1 MTTTESPCV
10 LDPTTMTEEQLCS
23 IIDHTLLKP
32 DAQRPAFET
41 LCREAA
47 EHNFAMVAINSV
59 QSALCRE
66 LLGSSPVRVG
76 AAIGFPLGQT
86 TTAVKEYETV
96 QAIADGAG
104 GIDYVIDIGR
114 AKAGD
119 LDAIGEEMTKIVAI
133 CRREGVLSKVIFENC
148 YLDQEEIRSLCGVAA
163 AVRPDFIKT
172 STGFGPSGATAAD
185 VALMKLAVGPEVKVK
200 AAGGIRS
207 WETCQQMLLA
217 GAERIGT
224 SSGLTIL
231 AEFRQAR
238 AAAQ

>member
-1 MTTTESPCV
+1 M
-10 LDPTTMTEEQLCS
+10 LDHRPHPAQAGCPAARIRDAVPGGRGAQLR
-23 IIDHTLLKP
+23 HGRHQLG
-32 DAQRPAFET
+32 
-41 LCREAA
+41 A
-47 EHNFAMVAINSV
+47 ER
-59 QSALCRE
+59 ALPGIAR
-66 LLGSSPVRVG
+66 LISGAGR

-104 GIDYVIDIGR
+104 EIDYVIDIGR

-163 AVRPDFIKT
+163 AVRPDFVKT